1 MFTFAFMHYPYLV
14 RILFGMPSL
23 HLFKFLMFFLT
34 LVVYS
39 FHSNQDVNIMMVN
52 LSVDSLKEEEEEK
65 EAEEESE
72 AQEEGVEEEGVEE
85 GLEDGIE
92 TTCLIPLI
100 GSRRY

>member
-1 MFTFAFMHYPYLV
+1 MCAFIWLYLG
-14 RILFGMPSL
+14 LS
-23 HLFKFLMFFLT
+23 
-34 LVVYS
+34 VVYS

-52 LSVDSLKEEEEEK
+52 LSVDSLKEEEEEE

-72 AQEEGVEEEGVEE
+72 AQEEGVEEEGVEEEGVEE

>member
-1 MFTFAFMHYPYLV
+1 MITGVHLIRLV
-14 RILFGMPSL
+14 WL
-23 HLFKFLMFFLT
+23 HLGLS
-34 LVVYS
+34 VAYS
-39 FHSNQDVNIMMVN
+39 FHSNQDVNIVMVN

-72 AQEEGVEEEGVEE
+72 VQEEEVEE

>member
-1 MFTFAFMHYPYLV
+1 MHVVRLV
-14 RILFGMPSL
+14 WL
-23 HLFKFLMFFLT
+23 HLGLS
-34 LVVYS
+34 VVYS

-72 AQEEGVEEEGVEE
+72 AQEEEVEEVGVEEEF
-85 GLEDGIE
+85 EDGVE
-92 TTCLIPLI
+92 TTCLLPLV

>member
-1 MFTFAFMHYPYLV
+1 MCAFIWLYLG
-14 RILFGMPSL
+14 LS
-23 HLFKFLMFFLT
+23 
-34 LVVYS
+34 VVYS